1 MCEWSQGNTILFY
14 IQLQQ
19 LHRTFTLDFTQV
31 TFLKLYANILS
42 LRVDFF
48 EMIRVTLNNLCLLI
62 YIKTDKKQVWIWF
75 RLKLNFSSKCK
86 IHSKNI
92 LHVQFYVYPLFF
104 QIYLKFHK
112 CKVPKWRFIPAKM
125 LSMNAV
131 IPETQ
136 QDKKESGDLLI
147 SPCNVK

>member
-1 MCEWSQGNTILFY
+1 MRMCEWSQGNTILFY

-19 LHRTFTLDFTQV
+19 LQRTFTLDFTQV

-75 RLKLNFSSKCK
+75 RLTSWTSQANVKSIQRTYYMYSFMFIHYFFKFTWNF
-86 IHSKNI
+86 I
-92 LHVQFYVYPLFF
+92 
-104 QIYLKFHK
+104 
-112 CKVPKWRFIPAKM
+112 
-125 LSMNAV
+125 NARS
-131 IPETQ
+131 PN
-136 QDKKESGDLLI
+136 GDLFRQKCCPWTLSFLRLNKI
-147 SPCNVK
+147 KKNPEIC

>member
-1 MCEWSQGNTILFY
+1 MRMCEWSQGNTILFY

-62 YIKTDKKQVWIWF
+62 I
-75 RLKLNFSSKCK
+75 LKLTRNKFEFDSDLSWTSQANVKSIQRTYYMYSFMFIHYFFKFTWNF
-86 IHSKNI
+86 I
-92 LHVQFYVYPLFF
+92 
-104 QIYLKFHK
+104 
-112 CKVPKWRFIPAKM
+112 
-125 LSMNAV
+125 NARS
-131 IPETQ
+131 PN
-136 QDKKESGDLLI
+136 GDLFRQKCCPWTLSFLRLNKI
-147 SPCNVK
+147 KKNPEIC

>member
-104 QIYLKFHK
+104 SNLLEISLMQGPQMEIYSGK
-112 CKVPKWRFIPAKM
+112 
-125 LSMNAV
+125 NAV
-131 IPETQ
+131 HERCHSWDSTR
-136 QDKKESGDLLI
+136 
-147 SPCNVK
+147 